1 MFVSFFP
8 LRDTKTLYNNMKAE
22 PWIYGLAKQMLGED
36 ALLEDGKSGIQL
48 KDYLEDIETF
58 ANLANG
64 SIQSRQVVAL
74 ALVYYLDRKTLI
86 KKITQMEK
94 DIDRLK
100 GLED

>member
-1 MFVSFFP
+1 M
-8 LRDTKTLYNNMKAE
+8 KTE

-36 ALLEDGKSGIQL
+36 ALLDEDKCGIQL
-48 KDYLEDIETF
+48 RDYLEDIETF

-74 ALVYYLDRKTLI
+74 ALVHFLDRKTLI